1 LNHTDYCYLALL
13 DRLSPV
19 KSAFHNAYST
29 HRGCLDGTR
38 EVLLKDIK
46 DWFEDDRPESPF
58 AFWLSGIAGT
68 GKTTV
73 SHSVCTMLSGQL
85 GASFFFS
92 RDEEE
97 RRRPSSIFPT
107 IAYQLALSDPILG
120 RLICDAVAKDR
131 DVAGMAMAI
140 QVQELIVEAFKSASS
155 DQLPHRRLIV
165 IDALD
170 ECIKERNREG
180 GDFVPLLVAYFQRL
194 PFKVKVFVTSR
205 PEHSIQ
211 VMFGEPEVQKPTR
224 KCLLHN
230 IEERIVQADIEL
242 YIRTEFAEIARRKAV
257 GSGWPTEEE
266 IKKVAGQADRLF
278 IFAST
283 VVKSVRDGAVPPKR
297 RLRAILSAS
306 SGGFAGSLYGPL
318 DRLYSWILSS
328 MVSMEEDK
336 TWIYEMFQRVVG
348 AIVILR
354 QPQTLAALSA
364 LLDVEEDDVDYTLRP
379 LAAVFDI
386 REGAKEP
393 IHIFHQS
400 FPEYV
405 TDRDRCKDTNFYIST
420 SDHQAQM
427 AYRCLQ
433 IMNSQLKYDI
443 CSIGD
448 SSLLNAEVAGL
459 ESRVEASMSAELQY
473 ACRYWIAHMSFVS
486 RADDKVIQQL
496 ETFCRKHLL
505 HWLEALSLLGHL
517 RVAVEGLPPILVWLK
532 VSTHHSACQRPFLL
546 TWPYI

>member
-1 LNHTDYCYLALL
+1 
-13 DRLSPV
+13 
-19 KSAFHNAYST
+19 
-29 HRGCLDGTR
+29 
-38 EVLLKDIK
+38 LLKDIK

-73 SHSVCTMLSGQL
+73 SHSVCTMLSEHL

-120 RLICDAVAKDR
+120 RLVCDAVAKDR
-131 DVAGMAMAI
+131 DVAGKVMAI
-140 QVQELIVEAFKSASS
+140 QVQQLIVEAFKSSPSARF
-155 DQLPHRRLIV
+155 LHRRLIV

-170 ECIKERNREG
+170 ECMKERDREG
-180 GDFVPLLVAYFQRL
+180 GDFIPLLVAYFRRL

-242 YIRTEFAEIARRKAV
+242 YIRTEFAEIAGRKAV

-266 IKKVAGQADRLF
+266 IKKVADQADRLF
-278 IFAST
+278 IYAST
-283 VVKSVRDGAVPPKR
+283 IIKSVRDGAVPPKQ

-306 SGGFAGSLYGPL
+306 SGGFSSSLYGPL
-318 DRLYSWILSS
+318 DKLYCWILDN
-328 MVSMEEDK
+328 MPSMEEDK

-348 AIVILR
+348 AIVILQ
-354 QPQTLAALSA
+354 QPQTLVALSA
-364 LLDVEEDDVDYTLRP
+364 LLDVEEDDIDYTLRP
-379 LAAVFDI
+379 LKAVFDI
-386 REGAKEP
+386 RESAKEP
-393 IHIFHQS
+393 IRTFHQS
-400 FPEYV
+400 FLDYV
-405 TDRDRCKDTNFYIST
+405 TDRDRCKDTNFCIST
-420 SDHQAQM
+420 SDHHAQM

-433 IMNSQLKYDI
+433 IMNLQLKYDI

-448 SSLLNAEVAGL
+448 PSLLNAEVAGL
-459 ESRVEASMSAELQY
+459 ESLVEASMSVELQY
-473 ACRYWIAHMSFVS
+473 ACRYWVAHMSFVT
-486 RADDKVIQQL
+486 RADNKVMQQL
-496 ETFCRKHLL
+496 ETFCRTHVL

-517 RVAVEGLPPILVWLK
+517 RVAAEGLPPILAWLK
-532 VSTHHSACQRPFLL
+532 VSTHRSS
-546 TWPYI
+546 